1 MERRKVVVDTYTDLK
16 LKEYVTSALTDIS
29 ESRDFVKAIEEYISS
44 NETRVLMISGLRGTG
59 KTVGVLQGIRNI
71 NDYENTV
78 FINIDATAEMDC
90 FDLRNLIESEFAEKK

>member
-44 NETRVLMISGLRGTG
+44 NETRVLMISGLTIC
-59 KTVGVLQGIRNI
+59 IRN
-71 NDYENTV
+71 V
-78 FINIDATAEMDC
+78 
-90 FDLRNLIESEFAEKK
+90 